1 MTDKTI
7 NDMMDLD
14 WANPK
19 PHLWMAFLP
28 TITGYMHPR
37 YANAFA
43 EVEKH
48 GDTWGYQL
56 DISVKADGTAADIV
70 FLTNKDFNVE
80 DGASAS
86 DMKRMVGCLTLER
99 IKNKLRE
106 KGYEPTYQWTVN
118 D

>member
-43 EVEKH
+43 EGEKH

-70 FLTNKDFNVE
+70 FLTNKDFNE
-80 DGASAS
+80 DFDIPAASTAEGMMS
-86 DMKRMVGCLTLER
+86 AVDNLTTDDIVRVLTA
-99 IKNKLRE
+99 
-106 KGYEPTYQWTVN
+106 KGFIE
-118 D
+118 